1 MNNAISLLSSTSLL
15 DLAGV
20 GHEPPPPRVTT
31 SPSRCTVLAGDLEHR
46 HELEQALE
54 GERLLALAPGQDPI
68 TAISAW
74 LHTSPSSELHLV
86 AHGAP
91 GRISLGQG
99 LDRQGLLQRAEQ
111 IGRWGVE
118 RIYLWSCRVGAD
130 LAFVSALQ
138 ELTGAR
144 VFSSAEPLGL
154 GKTLMGSS
162 FPELAA
168 GVAALPLELA
178 VGDPFSGLLANALLF
193 AGVNATPNSDFN
205 GFNTFILDD
214 TSVAAASLNEGPQWH
229 HPALC

>member
-1 MNNAISLLSSTSLL
+1 MNNATTKLSSASLVAL
-15 DLAGV
+15 DGLVQQLA
-20 GHEPPPPRVTT
+20 PPRRT
-31 SPSRCTVLAGDLEHR
+31 SSPNRVTVLAGDLEHR
-46 HELEQALE
+46 PELEQALG

-74 LHTSPSSELHLV
+74 LQASPSDELHLV

-91 GRISLGQG
+91 GRLSLGLG
-99 LDRQGLLQRAEQ
+99 IDRMTLLQRAEQ

-130 LAFVSALQ
+130 LSFVSALQ

-144 VFSSAEPLGL
+144 VFASAERLGL

-178 VGDPFSGLLANALLF
+178 VPINLGPATVVQSNA
-193 AGVNATPNSDFN
+193 ADAAT
-205 GFNTFILDD
+205 I
-214 TSVAAASLNEGPQWH
+214 E
-229 HPALC
+229 